1 MGERG
6 DEETAWRTAS
16 GEINVGRGAEGVLAR
31 ENVELRKL
39 VAILVLYDAMVLS
52 RCRNLSGTETIL
64 SYVKLTFKSTRGTD
78 TIRKLAETDPKS
90 ALRLPKWATITMAK
104 EKR

>member
-6 DEETAWRTAS
+6 DEKTAWGAAI
-16 GEINVGRGAEGVLAR
+16 GEINVERGAESGLVK

-39 VAILVLYDAMVLS
+39 VAILVLYEAVVLS

>member
-6 DEETAWRTAS
+6 DEKTAWGAAI
-16 GEINVGRGAEGVLAR
+16 GEINVERGAESGLAK

-39 VAILVLYDAMVLS
+39 VAILVLYEAVVLS

-64 SYVKLTFKSTRGTD
+64 SYVKLTFKSTSGD
-78 TIRKLAETDPKS
+78 
-90 ALRLPKWATITMAK
+90 
-104 EKR
+104 

>member
-1 MGERG
+1 ME
-6 DEETAWRTAS
+6 
-16 GEINVGRGAEGVLAR
+16 RGAESGLAK

-90 ALRLPKWATITMAK
+90 TLRLPKWVTTTVAK
-104 EKR
+104 GKR

>member
-6 DEETAWRTAS
+6 YEKTAWGTAS
-16 GEINVGRGAEGVLAR
+16 GEINVERGAEGVLAR
-31 ENVELRKL
+31 EKRGTTKT
-39 VAILVLYDAMVLS
+39 VAILVLYDVMVLS

-64 SYVKLTFKSTRGTD
+64 SYVKLTFKSTWRTD

-90 ALRLPKWATITMAK
+90 ALRLPKWATIMMAK

>member
-6 DEETAWRTAS
+6 NEKTAWGAAS
-16 GEINVGRGAEGVLAR
+16 GEINMERGAESGLAK

-39 VAILVLYDAMVLS
+39 VAILVLYDVMVLS
-52 RCRNLSGTETIL
+52 RCQNLSGTEMIL

-78 TIRKLAETDPKS
+78 TI
-90 ALRLPKWATITMAK
+90 
-104 EKR
+104 

>member
-6 DEETAWRTAS
+6 YEKTAWGTAS
-16 GEINVGRGAEGVLAR
+16 GEINMERGAEGGLAR

-64 SYVKLTFKSTRGTD
+64 SYVKLTFKSTQGTV
-78 TIRKLAETDPKS
+78 LY
-90 ALRLPKWATITMAK
+90 
-104 EKR
+104 

>member
-1 MGERG
+1 MGERS
-6 DEETAWRTAS
+6 DEENGVVTAS
-16 GEINVGRGAEGVLAR
+16 GEINMERGAEVYWR
-31 ENVELRKL
+31 EKNMELRKL

-78 TIRKLAETDPKS
+78 TIRKLAETDPTS

>member
-1 MGERG
+1 MGK
-6 DEETAWRTAS
+6 TAWGAAS
-16 GEINVGRGAEGVLAR
+16 GEINVERGAESGLAK
-31 ENVELRKL
+31 ENMELRKL

>member
-6 DEETAWRTAS
+6 NEENGVGSCKWRNKCGTRCWEWA
-16 GEINVGRGAEGVLAR
+16 GKRKCGTT
-31 ENVELRKL
+31 KL

-52 RCRNLSGTETIL
+52 RCRNLSGTEMIL

-90 ALRLPKWATITMAK
+90 ALRLPKWATITVVK
-104 EKR
+104 EKW